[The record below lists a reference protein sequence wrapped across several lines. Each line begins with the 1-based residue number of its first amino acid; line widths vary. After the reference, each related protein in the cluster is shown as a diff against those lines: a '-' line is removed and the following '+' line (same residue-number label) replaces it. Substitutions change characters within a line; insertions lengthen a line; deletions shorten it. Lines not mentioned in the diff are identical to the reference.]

1 MNFHYL
7 LLAPSNTTSHTSP
20 HHNRHDGASLAL
32 SPIVHKDNPVNYIQ
46 RSKSSV
52 PFAKNISISAQVD
65 ECGRVQ
71 QNAASSFCR
80 KVRYVLQK
88 YRTHPD
94 KSVLFL
100 PILDENQEHLLYPV
114 VGYRVLLCS
123 NTDNGCL
130 PDVPAM
136 NGSLLFLRVV
146 QHRFPP
152 HILKHVWR

>member
-1 MNFHYL
+1 MNAVEFSRML
-7 LLAPSNTTSHTSP
+7 
-20 HHNRHDGASLAL
+20 
-32 SPIVHKDNPVNYIQ
+32 Q
-46 RSKSSV
+46 
-52 PFAKNISISAQVD
+52 
-65 ECGRVQ
+65 
-71 QNAASSFCR
+71 AAS
-80 KVRYVLQK
+80 VERYVMCYKK

-152 HILKHVWR
+152 HILNARLEVAVSKSIAMKIYI